1 MVLVSLYILQVH
13 VQMFQSETLNN
24 EQHVQVP
31 KVEVLCLIRLAFF
44 WGLEI
49 PLDHDRNPHPILLFL
64 VFAKSYSA
72 H

>member
-13 VQMFQSETLNN
+13 IKMFQSETLNN

-44 WGLEI
+44 RLGDSLRSR
-49 PLDHDRNPHPILLFL
+49 PKSSSNTAVFL
-64 VFAKSYSA
+64 VFANSYSA